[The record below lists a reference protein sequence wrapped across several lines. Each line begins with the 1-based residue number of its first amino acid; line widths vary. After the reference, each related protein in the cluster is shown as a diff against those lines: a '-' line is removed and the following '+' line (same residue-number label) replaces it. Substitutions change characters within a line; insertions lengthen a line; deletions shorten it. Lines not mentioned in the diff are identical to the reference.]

1 MKYYTAILCLFF
13 TTITTAQI
21 DVSLSTLSGYETN
34 INRYPEQFI
43 KNGILLNKEDLHL
56 NSMYQDVSAK
66 FKYTKAWRHSVLK
79 GYFTPKGRLYF
90 SEQELNQYILNAR
103 LHYKYNF
110 EHNLKWETN
119 AMYRL
124 KDRSGQDLDQNELS
138 IPFGYSLANISSGLH
153 FRLYKNNRAYAVAN
167 YGYKSFD
174 KTSTRKVSYYKYG
187 LDLEF
192 KNILWKN
199 HLLHTYGVT
208 LGFSN
213 RDYDITTFQN
223 NTNSSRTWQY
233 FKLGAFYKL
242 PLNKQWSIK
251 PMLSFEERID
261 KTNNQFG
268 YKQIKPQLEIEYK
281 GEQFLGKLSSSYRK
295 RIFKTLTAQDIEEE
309 EIGILNYDYLRL
321 KFDFEYK
328 LNTNFSFV
336 SEVYVLH
343 RKSNNLNLNTT
354 AYRSYNNNYVGIG
367 MRYKF

>member
-1 MKYYTAILCLFF
+1 MKYYTTLLCLFF
-13 TTITTAQI
+13 SAITSAQI
-21 DVSLSTLSGYETN
+21 EISVSSLSGFEAN
-34 INRYPEQFI
+34 IYRTPDQFVEDD
-43 KNGILLNKEDLHL
+43 ILLNKEDLHL
-56 NSMYQDVSAK
+56 NSIYQDVNTR
-66 FKYTKAWRHSVLK
+66 FKYTKTWRYSTLK
-79 GYFTPKGRLYF
+79 GYFTPKGRFYF
-90 SEQELNQYILNAR
+90 SEPELNQLTLNAK

-110 EHNLKWETN
+110 KNNLKWETN
-119 AMYRL
+119 LIYRL
-124 KDRSGQDLDQNELS
+124 KNRSGQDLDQNELG
-138 IPFGYSLANISSGLH
+138 IPFGHSLANISSGLH
-153 FRLYKNNRAYAVAN
+153 FRLYKNNRTYAIAN

-192 KNILWKN
+192 KNILWKS
-199 HLLHTYGVT
+199 HLLHSYGVT
-208 LGFSN
+208 LGFNN

-223 NTNSSRTWQY
+223 NTNRTRTWQY
-233 FKLGAFYKL
+233 FKLGVFYKL

-268 YKQIKPQLEIEYK
+268 YKQIKPQLEINYR
-281 GEQFLGKLSSSYRK
+281 GEKFTGNFRANYTK
-295 RIFKTLTAQDIEEE
+295 RTFKTLTAQDIEEE
-309 EIGILNYDYLRL
+309 EIGVLNYDYLRL

-328 LNTNFSFV
+328 LNTNFSLA
-336 SEVYVLH
+336 SEVYALH